1 MTQNKIKGLLGL
13 CRAAG
18 KVSLGHDACESS
30 MKSGGASLC
39 LVSSDASERLKT
51 EMQRTSEMENI
62 PLAFLP
68 LTMEE
73 TAMCMGTKKTA
84 VLSVND
90 SGFAERLQE
99 LIGRETD
106 I

>member
-1 MTQNKIKGLLGL
+1 MTQSKIKGLLGL

-18 KVSLGHDACESS
+18 KASLGHDACESS
-30 MKSGGASLC
+30 VKSGEARLC
-39 LVSSDASERLKT
+39 LVSCDASERLKAEMRRTCET
-51 EMQRTSEMENI
+51 ESM
-62 PLAFLP
+62 PLLFLP
-68 LTMEE
+68 FTMEE